1 MAVVVIASP
10 GGPQPINDVTTN
22 YTVDASDC
30 GEVLDC
36 VGTLT
41 LTIDG
46 RRLFSGFNCAIMC
59 GDNSSITI
67 TNAVGTTL
75 HDPNSKGSMSDN
87 GQMATLLM
95 RSKSEGV
102 LL

>member
-10 GGPQPINDVTTN
+10 GGPQPINDVSSN
-22 YTVDASDC
+22 YTIDSSDC

-36 VGTLT
+36 VGTVT
-41 LTIDG
+41 ITIDG
-46 RRLFSGFNCAIMC
+46 ARLFPGFNCAIMC
-59 GDNSSITI
+59 GASSSITI

-75 HDPNSKGSMSDN
+75 RDPNTKGTMTDN